1 MDDVTALVTEAAD
14 RLFRDHMTHTLSLDA
29 EGGHVPAAFWDA
41 VEAAGLTLAFVPEEA
56 GGPGVDPVAAAG
68 LVRRAGYHAVPLP
81 LAETMLAN
89 RLLASAGFGPQEGM
103 LSVARTGAGTSLT
116 LRRAGRG
123 WHLSGVAARV
133 PWGRAARLLAVTAQ
147 ADGVDLIACVPCEAR
162 ITPGENLAGEPRDD
176 LAFDLALP
184 EAAVRPGTADLD
196 LLGAALRSLAL
207 AGALDRVLDLTTAY
221 VSERVQFG
229 RPLSKFQAVQ
239 QQVAALAGQVA
250 AAGGAAGLAAEA
262 FAGAPDPVRVACAK
276 VRTGEAAG
284 IAAGIAHQ
292 MHGAMG
298 YSQEHSLHLY
308 TRRLWA
314 WREEFGNEAHWSRR
328 LGAIAL
334 DQGADGLWPFIAAA

>member
-1 MDDVTALVTEAAD
+1 MDDVNALVTEAAD
-14 RLFRDHMTHTLSLDA
+14 RLFRDHMTHRLSIEA
-29 EGGHVPAAFWDA
+29 EAGDFPAAFWEA
-41 VEAAGLTLAFVPEEA
+41 VEAAGLTLALVPEEA
-56 GGPGVDPVAAAG
+56 GGPGVDPLAAAG

-89 RLLASAGFGPQEGM
+89 RLLAGFGPQDGV
-103 LSVARTGAGTSLT
+103 LSIARAGAGTGLT
-116 LRRAGRG
+116 LRRSGPG
-123 WHLSGVAARV
+123 WHLFGVAARV
-133 PWGRAARLLAVTAQ
+133 PWGRAARLVAVTAQ
-147 ADGVDLIACVPCEAR
+147 VDGEDLIACVPCEAQVS
-162 ITPGENLAGEPRDD
+162 PGQNLAGEPRDD

-184 EAAVRPGTADLD
+184 EAAVRPGGADLD

-221 VSERVQFG
+221 VGERVQFG
-229 RPLSKFQAVQ
+229 RTLSKFQAVQ

-250 AAGGAAGLAAEA
+250 AAGGAAGMAAEA
-262 FAGAPDPVRVACAK
+262 FAGAPDPVRIACAK

-298 YSQEHSLHLY
+298 YSQEHSLHLLAK
-308 TRRLWA
+308 RLWA

-328 LGAIAL
+328 LGAAAL
-334 DQGADGLWPFIAAA
+334 HQGADGLWPFIAAA